1 MEPEHQDRVHGF
13 EPPGQGLTRRQR
25 MHAGVIM
32 EMDPQGCFGII
43 ESDEGEI
50 VLFSRDSLR
59 PNCEPK
65 ALSVGQRVEFTIDK
79 IDPAPY
85 ASGLK
90 PRLQH

>member
-1 MEPEHQDRVHGF
+1 
-13 EPPGQGLTRRQR
+13 
-25 MHAGVIM
+25 MHAGVIT

>member
-1 MEPEHQDRVHGF
+1 
-13 EPPGQGLTRRQR
+13 

-43 ESDEGEI
+43 ESDTGEI
-50 VLFSRDSLR
+50 VLFGRDSLR
-59 PNCEPK
+59 PTCVPK

-85 ASGLK
+85 ASGLN